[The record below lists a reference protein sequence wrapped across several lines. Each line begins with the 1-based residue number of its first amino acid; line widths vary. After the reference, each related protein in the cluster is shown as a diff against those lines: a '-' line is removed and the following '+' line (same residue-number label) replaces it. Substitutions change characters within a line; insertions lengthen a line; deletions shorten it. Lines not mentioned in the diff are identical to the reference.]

1 MARVLV
7 RVRSSAIRPK
17 PERIVYD
24 ALDVDSAKVLK
35 SAKEKAEELEAM
47 ANSPARKIEE
57 QIMALNLETAQ
68 LKNDLARAQ
77 IAKTEAE
84 TQSIQDGDT
93 LDVSVSL
100 MRSGATSELRLALVR
115 DQGKGWLVS
124 EVRG

>member
-1 MARVLV
+1 M
-7 RVRSSAIRPK
+7 
-17 PERIVYD
+17 
-24 ALDVDSAKVLK
+24 LK

-93 LDVSVSL
+93 LDGIKT
-100 MRSGATSELRLALVR
+100 GADIEMKRQVANKPEKAGADSETH
-115 DQGKGWLVS
+115 GGT
-124 EVRG
+124 E